1 MTIRSL
7 FLVMVL
13 FLVGCGEGE
22 SEIAQKIKLR
32 VSSGGIVLPNKLV
45 GTDSEVET
53 PSTCS
58 AQDIEPPRVRLRASI
73 SWSGG
78 VEYGVLVPFVM
89 QFNIDNS
96 NVGKYTGVVASS
108 SEDFESI
115 SSYFGVET
123 DFIPSSEEIFSSSTC
138 FADYG
143 ALPTP
148 NPPLTGRRQLL
159 VKGKILLAGVTRTT
173 TANTDKGPNVE
184 LPFVK
189 EVSTDILYTAGS
201 VPIK

>member
-1 MTIRSL
+1 MIIRSL
-7 FLVMVL
+7 FLVLAL

-45 GTDSEVET
+45 GTGTELVT

-58 AQDIEPPRVRLRASI
+58 PQDIEPPRVRLRTSI

-78 VEYGVLVPFVM
+78 DEYGVLVPFVM
-89 QFNIDNS
+89 QFNIDDS

-108 SEDFESI
+108 EDFESI
-115 SSYFGVET
+115 SSYFGATT
-123 DFIPSSEEIFSSSTC
+123 DFIPSSDEVFSSSTC
-138 FADYG
+138 FADFG
-143 ALPTP
+143 TLPSP

-173 TANTDKGPNVE
+173 TANTEKGPNVE

-201 VPIK
+201 IPIE